1 MIEKERY
8 GMMTSEEKL
17 AKWIEDENE
26 RLTYLEENID
36 LVPEEQKEAQM
47 NVIKLMKNNIAQ
59 LKKGRHL

>member
-1 MIEKERY
+1 MIEKEKY
-8 GMMTSEEKL
+8 GMMTSEKKL

-59 LKKGRHL
+59 LKNDRHL